1 MHAIA
6 VAVDHGAELAVF
18 VVAVMGERFDRLI
31 VHHALDVGQAP
42 QRMIVVQVHVNTAR
56 GADFGQRAIGP
67 CG

>member
-18 VVAVMGERFDRLI
+18 VVAVLGERFDRLI

-42 QRMIVVQVHVNTAR
+42 QRMIVV
-56 GADFGQRAIGP
+56 
-67 CG
+67 